1 MIDIDGSYGEGG
13 GAILRQALGMAT
25 YAGKPIRIHSIRAG
39 REKPGLAAQHLKA
52 VEAAGAICGAR
63 VRGVAMG
70 STEISFDPGPV
81 RPGAFKFDVG
91 TAGSAT
97 LVLQTV
103 LLPCLFLP
111 GEFQFEITGGT
122 DVPWSPPADYLK
134 NVTLAVLKSFGLGQI
149 SVPRRGY
156 YPKGGGRLLAR
167 IVGGSG
173 LGFSL
178 GLRDSGVIKSIRGVS
193 HATEQLRERK
203 VAERQADAAGH
214 LLDRLGCPVHIDVE
228 YSDSANLGSGI
239 TLWTE
244 SDIGPPIGGSALGV
258 KGKPAD
264 EVGREAAKAL
274 LSELNAG
281 AVVDRYLADQ
291 LIPFLAVSGGSL
303 QTSGIT
309 GHTRSSLYIA
319 EQVMGAKFEV
329 EGLTITARR

>member
-13 GAILRQALGMAT
+13 GAILRQALGMAA
-25 YAGKPIRIHSIRAG
+25 YAGKPIRVRNIRAG
-39 REKPGLAAQHLKA
+39 REKPGLAAQHLKS

-63 VRGVAMG
+63 VRGVALR
-70 STEISFDPGPV
+70 STEITFDPGPV
-81 RPGAFKFDVG
+81 KPGAFKFDVG

-103 LLPCLFLP
+103 LLPCLLLP

-134 NVTLAVLKSFGLGQI
+134 SVTLEVLRSFGLGQVT
-149 SVPRRGY
+149 VPRRGY

-173 LGFSL
+173 FGSSL
-178 GLRDSGVIKSIRGVS
+178 ALRDPGVVKQIRGVS

-203 VAERQADAAGH
+203 VAERQADAAEH
-214 LLDRLGCPVHIDVE
+214 LLQRLGCPVKIEVE
-228 YSDSANLGSGI
+228 YSDALNLGSGI

-264 EVGREAAKAL
+264 EVGREAARGLINEMTA
-274 LSELNAG
+274 NAT
-281 AVVDRYLADQ
+281 VDRYLADQ
-291 LIPFLAVSGGSL
+291 LIPFMAVSGGSF

-309 GHTRSSLYIA
+309 SHTRTNIYLAKQIL
-319 EQVMGAKFEV
+319 GASFEV
-329 EGLTITARR
+329 EDLTVTAAR